1 MTGYYSM
8 PMRRDIAALADR
20 EFDLVVVGAGVYGAA
35 IAWDASLRG
44 LSVALIDKA
53 DFGSGTSFN
62 NLKTIHGGIRYL
74 QHADFK
80 RMRESVRE
88 RRNLMRIAPHLVH
101 PLPFLVPTYR
111 GSIMKSRTAMR
122 VALFVNDLVS
132 WDRNRIHDRQKHLPA
147 GKTLTRDDCLELAPG
162 IESENLT
169 GGVLWHDAQMHN
181 SDRLTLSFV
190 LSAAEEGAVVA
201 NFVEATDL
209 LRDRT
214 RVAGVGARDVVAGT
228 EGLEIRGK
236 LVVNASGPWVD
247 SLTGLN
253 STKRLFDFSKAMN
266 LVTRPVV
273 RDVAIGVVSRR
284 PHRDRDA
291 VIETGGRFLCLIPWR
306 DVTLVGTAHARY
318 AGTADDLEA
327 TEEDIRDLLDDVN
340 DAYPQAQLSR
350 EDVRLV
356 HRGLLPMV
364 SGARNGSGV
373 TLVKSYQLDD
383 SVEGLLSIVGVK
395 YTTARD
401 VAAKVVDRALA
412 LTRKTHVASRSGNT
426 PVIGGDIESFDDFVR
441 NAEGDVPADVLRH
454 LVYTYGSRY
463 AELVRGDCERVSDAS
478 PVLASELRH
487 AVREEMAL
495 DLESVVL
502 RRTELGTAGHPGRA
516 TLEACADIVRSE
528 LGWSDD
534 RRSSEL
540 ESLESFYRQRS

>member
-1 MTGYYSM
+1 MKRDTG
-8 PMRRDIAALADR
+8 ALCN
-20 EFDLVVVGAGVYGAA
+20 ETFDLVVVGAGVYGAA
-35 IAWDASLRG
+35 TAWDASLRG

-111 GSIMKSRTAMR
+111 GSFMKSRTVMR
-122 VALFVNDLVS
+122 TALFINDLVS
-132 WDRNRIHDRQKHLPA
+132 WDRNRLHDRQKHLPA
-147 GKTLTRDDCLELAPG
+147 GKALSRDECLELAPG

-209 LRDRT
+209 LRAGE
-214 RVAGVGARDVVAGT
+214 RVVGVRARDVVAET
-228 EGLEIRGK
+228 KGLEIRGK

-247 SLTGLN
+247 SLTG
-253 STKRLFDFSKAMN
+253 SRRRLFHFSKAMN

-273 RDVAIGVVSRR
+273 RDAAVGVVSRR
-284 PHRDRDA
+284 PRRDRDA
-291 VIETGGRFLCLIPWR
+291 VIDTGGRFLCLIPWR
-306 DVTLVGTAHARY
+306 DVTLVGTAHTRY
-318 AGTADDLEA
+318 EGTADDLEA

-340 DAYPQAQLSR
+340 DAYPRANLER
-350 EDVRLV
+350 GDVRLV
-356 HRGLLPMV
+356 HRGLLPMA
-364 SGARNGSGV
+364 SWTPNGSEV
-373 TLVKSYQLDD
+373 ILVKSYQLDD
-383 SVEGLLSIVGVK
+383 SVAGLLSILGVK

-401 VAAKVVDRALA
+401 VAEKAVDRALA
-412 LTRKTHVASRSGNT
+412 LMGKSHVASRSGAT
-426 PVIGGDIESFDDFVR
+426 PLVGGDIESFDAFV
-441 NAEGDVPADVLRH
+441 AGATGDVPADVLRH

-463 AELVRGDCERVSDAS
+463 SELLRGDCQRVSEAG
-478 PVLASELRH
+478 PVLASEVRH
-487 AVREEMAL
+487 AVRQEMAL
-495 DLESVVL
+495 DLASVVL
-502 RRTELGTAGHPGRA
+502 RRTEIGTAGHPGSA
-516 TLEACADIVRSE
+516 TLEACADLVQSE

-534 RRSSEL
+534 RKASEL
-540 ESLESFYRQRS
+540 ASLESFYRQRS

>member
-1 MTGYYSM
+1 MK
-8 PMRRDIAALADR
+8 RDIAALADR

-101 PLPFLVPTYR
+101 SLPFLVPTYR
-111 GSIMKSRTAMR
+111 GSVMKSRTAMR
-122 VALFVNDLVS
+122 VALLVNDLVS
-132 WDRNRIHDRQKHLPA
+132 WDRNRIRDRQKHLPA
-147 GKTLTRDDCLELAPG
+147 GKTLSRDECLELAPG

-169 GGVLWHDAQMHN
+169 GGILWHDAQMHN

-209 LRDRT
+209 LLDRT
-214 RVAGVGARDVVAGT
+214 RVTGVRARDVVAGT

-247 SLTGLN
+247 SLNLSGLN
-253 STKRLFDFSKAMN
+253 STKRLFHFSKAMN

-291 VIETGGRFLCLIPWR
+291 VIDTGGRFLCLIPWR

-340 DAYPQAQLSR
+340 DAYPQAMLSR

-364 SGARNGSGV
+364 AGTRNGSGV
-373 TLVKSYQLDD
+373 TLVKSYRFDD
-383 SVEGLLSIVGVK
+383 HVEGLLSVVGVK

-401 VAAKVVDRALA
+401 VAAKAVDRALA
-412 LTRKTHVASRSGNT
+412 LMGKTQVAST
-426 PVIGGDIESFDDFVR
+426 VE
-441 NAEGDVPADVLRH
+441 
-454 LVYTYGSRY
+454 
-463 AELVRGDCERVSDAS
+463 
-478 PVLASELRH
+478 
-487 AVREEMAL
+487 
-495 DLESVVL
+495 
-502 RRTELGTAGHPGRA
+502 
-516 TLEACADIVRSE
+516 
-528 LGWSDD
+528 
-534 RRSSEL
+534 
-540 ESLESFYRQRS
+540 

>member
-1 MTGYYSM
+1 MKRDTG
-8 PMRRDIAALADR
+8 ALCN
-20 EFDLVVVGAGVYGAA
+20 ETFDLVVVGAGVYGAA
-35 IAWDASLRG
+35 TAWDASLRG

-101 PLPFLVPTYR
+101 PLPFVVPTYR
-111 GSIMKSRTAMR
+111 GSFMKSRTAMR
-122 VALFVNDLVS
+122 TALFINDLVS
-132 WDRNRIHDRQKHLPA
+132 WDRNRLHDRQKHLPA
-147 GKTLTRDDCLELAPG
+147 GKALSRDDCLELAPG

-169 GGVLWHDAQMHN
+169 GGVLWHDGQMHN

-209 LRDRT
+209 LRDGA
-214 RVAGVGARDVVAGT
+214 RVAGVRARDVVAGT
-228 EGLEIRGK
+228 ERLEIRGK

-247 SLTGLN
+247 NLSG
-253 STKRLFDFSKAMN
+253 SERRLFHFSKAMN

-284 PHRDRDA
+284 PQRDRDA
-291 VIETGGRFLCLIPWR
+291 VIDTGGRFLCLIPWR
-306 DVTLVGTAHARY
+306 DVTLVGTAHARH

-340 DAYPQAQLSR
+340 DAYPRAKLER
-350 EDVRLV
+350 GDVRLV
-356 HRGLLPMV
+356 HRGLLPMA
-364 SGARNGSGV
+364 SGTPNGSAV

-383 SVEGLLSIVGVK
+383 SVAGLLSILGVK

-401 VAAKVVDRALA
+401 VAEKAVDRALA
-412 LTRKTHVASRSGNT
+412 LMGKPYVVSRSSNT
-426 PVIGGDIESFDDFVR
+426 PVVGGDIESFDDFL
-441 NAEGDVPADVLRH
+441 AGATGDVPADVLRH

-463 AELVRGDCERVSDAS
+463 PELLRGDCQRVSDAS
-478 PVLASELRH
+478 PVLVSEVRH

-495 DLESVVL
+495 DLASVVL

-516 TLEACADIVRSE
+516 TLEACADFVQSE

-534 RRSSEL
+534 RKALEL

>member
-1 MTGYYSM
+1 MKRDTG
-8 PMRRDIAALADR
+8 ALCN
-20 EFDLVVVGAGVYGAA
+20 ETFDLVVVGAGVYGAA
-35 IAWDASLRG
+35 TAWDASLRG

-101 PLPFLVPTYR
+101 PLPFVVPTYR
-111 GSIMKSRTAMR
+111 GSFMKSRTAMR
-122 VALFVNDLVS
+122 TALFINDLVS
-132 WDRNRIHDRQKHLPA
+132 WDRNRLHDRQKHLPA
-147 GKTLTRDDCLELAPG
+147 GKALSRDDCLELAPG
-162 IESENLT
+162 IESDNLT

-209 LRDRT
+209 LRDGA
-214 RVAGVGARDVVAGT
+214 RVAGVRARDVVAGT
-228 EGLEIRGK
+228 EPLEIRGK

-247 SLTGLN
+247 NLSG
-253 STKRLFDFSKAMN
+253 SERRLFHFSKAMN

-284 PHRDRDA
+284 PQRDRDA
-291 VIETGGRFLCLIPWR
+291 VIDTGGRFLCLIPWR
-306 DVTLVGTAHARY
+306 DVTLVGTAHARH

-340 DAYPQAQLSR
+340 DAYPRAKLER
-350 EDVRLV
+350 GDVRLV
-356 HRGLLPMV
+356 HRGLLPMA
-364 SGARNGSGV
+364 SGTPNGSAV

-383 SVEGLLSIVGVK
+383 SVAGLLSILGVK

-401 VAAKVVDRALA
+401 VAEKAVDRALA
-412 LTRKTHVASRSGNT
+412 LMGKPYVVSRSGNT
-426 PVIGGDIESFDDFVR
+426 PVVGGDIESFDDFL
-441 NAEGDVPADVLRH
+441 AGATGDVPADVLRH

-463 AELVRGDCERVSDAS
+463 PELLRGDCQRVSDAS
-478 PVLASELRH
+478 PVLVSEVRH

-495 DLESVVL
+495 DLASVVL
-502 RRTELGTAGHPGRA
+502 RRTELGTAGHPGSA
-516 TLEACADIVRSE
+516 TLEACADFVQSE

-534 RRSSEL
+534 RKALEL

>member
-1 MTGYYSM
+1 M
-8 PMRRDIAALADR
+8 PMRRNIAALAES
-20 EFDLVVVGAGVYGAA
+20 EFDLVVIGAGVYGAA

-74 QHADFK
+74 QHADFT
-80 RMRESVRE
+80 RIRESVRE

-111 GSIMKSRTAMR
+111 GSVMKSRTAMR

-147 GKTLTRDDCLELAPG
+147 GKTLTRAECLELAPG

-201 NFVEATDL
+201 NFIEATEL

-214 RVAGVGARDVVAGT
+214 RVAGVRARDVVAGT
-228 EGLEIRGK
+228 AGLEIRGK
-236 LVVNASGPWVD
+236 LVVNAAGPWVD
-247 SLTGLN
+247 RLSGVER
-253 STKRLFDFSKAMN
+253 RLFHFSKAMN

-273 RDVAIGVVSRR
+273 RDVAVGVVSRR

-291 VIETGGRFLCLIPWR
+291 VIDTGGRFLCLIPWR
-306 DVTLVGTAHARY
+306 EVTLVGTAHAPY
-318 AGTADDLEA
+318 AGAADDLEA
-327 TEEDIRDLLDDVN
+327 TEEDICDLLDDVN
-340 DAYPQAQLSR
+340 DAYPQAKLSR
-350 EDVRLV
+350 GDVRLV

-364 SGARNGSGV
+364 SGTQNGVGV
-373 TLVKSYQLDD
+373 TLAKSYQLDD
-383 SVEGLLSIVGVK
+383 SVDGLLSVVGVK

-401 VAAKVVDRALA
+401 VAEKAVDRALA
-412 LTRKTHVASRSGNT
+412 LIGKTLPRSRSGDT
-426 PVIGGDIESFDDFVR
+426 PVVGGDIESFDELLR
-441 NAEGDVPADVLRH
+441 NAEGDVPEDVLRH

-463 AELVRGDCERVSDAS
+463 AELVSGDCERVSDAS
-478 PVLASELRH
+478 PVVVSELRH

-495 DLESVVL
+495 DLASVVL

-516 TLEACADIVRSE
+516 TLEVCADIMQAE
-528 LGWSDD
+528 LGWSDT
-534 RRSSEL
+534 RKASEL
-540 ESLESFYRQRS
+540 ESLETFYRQRS

>member
-1 MTGYYSM
+1 M
-8 PMRRDIAALADR
+8 PMKRDVAALADR

-44 LSVALIDKA
+44 LSVALIDRA

-111 GSIMKSRTAMR
+111 GSIIKSRTAMR

-147 GKTLTRDDCLELAPG
+147 GKTLTRDECLELAPG
-162 IESENLT
+162 IQSENLT

-209 LRDRT
+209 LRDDT
-214 RVAGVGARDVVAGT
+214 RVTGVRARDVVAET
-228 EGLEIRGK
+228 KGLQIRGK
-236 LVVNASGPWVD
+236 LVVNAAGPWVD
-247 SLTGLN
+247 RLS
-253 STKRLFDFSKAMN
+253 SSKHRLFHFSKAMN

-291 VIETGGRFLCLIPWR
+291 VIDTGGRFLCLIPWR
-306 DVTLVGTAHARY
+306 DVTLIGTAHARY
-318 AGTADDLEA
+318 TGTADDVEA
-327 TEEDIRDLLDDVN
+327 TEKDIRDLLDDVN

-364 SGARNGSGV
+364 SGTRNGSGV

-383 SVEGLLSIVGVK
+383 SVDGLLSIVGVK

-401 VAAKVVDRALA
+401 VAEKAVDHALA
-412 LTRKTHVASRSGNT
+412 LIGETHVASRSTNT
-426 PVIGGDIESFDDFVR
+426 PVVGGNIESFDDFLR
-441 NAEGDVPADVLRH
+441 DAESDVPADVLRH

-463 AELVRGDCERVSDAS
+463 AELLRGDCERVSDAS
-478 PVLASELRH
+478 PVLASEVRH

-534 RRSSEL
+534 RKSSEL

>member
-1 MTGYYSM
+1 MK
-8 PMRRDIAALADR
+8 RDIDALCN
-20 EFDLVVVGAGVYGAA
+20 EVFDLVVVGAGVYGAA
-35 IAWDASLRG
+35 TAWDASLRG

-62 NLKTIHGGIRYL
+62 NLKTIHGGLRYL

-111 GSIMKSRTAMR
+111 GSLMRGAAAMR
-122 VALFVNDLVS
+122 VALFINDLVS
-132 WDRNRIHDRQKHLPA
+132 WDRNRLYDRQKHLPA
-147 GKTLTRDDCLELAPG
+147 GKVLSRDDCLELAPG
-162 IESENLT
+162 IESEDVT

-201 NFVEATDL
+201 NFVEAKDL
-209 LRDRT
+209 LRDGT
-214 RVAGVGARDVVAGT
+214 RVAGVRARDVVAGT

-236 LVVNASGPWVD
+236 FVVNASGPWVD
-247 SLTGLN
+247 SLTR
-253 STKRLFDFSKAMN
+253 SKRRLFHFSKAMN

-273 RDVAIGVVSRR
+273 RNVAIGVVSRR
-284 PHRDRDA
+284 RRRDRDA
-291 VIETGGRFLCLIPWR
+291 VIDTGGRFLCLIPWR

-318 AGTADDLEA
+318 EGTADDLES

-340 DAYPQAQLSR
+340 DTYPRAALER

-356 HRGLLPMV
+356 HRGLLPMA
-364 SGARNGSGV
+364 SGTPNGSDV
-373 TLVKSYQLDD
+373 TLVKRYQLDD
-383 SVEGLLSIVGVK
+383 SVSGMLSILGVK

-401 VAAKVVDRALA
+401 VAEKAVDRALA
-412 LTRKTHVASRSGNT
+412 LMGKPYVASRSGNT
-426 PVIGGDIESFDDFVR
+426 PVVGGDIESFDDFL
-441 NAEGDVPADVLRH
+441 AGATGEVPADVLRH
-454 LVYTYGSRY
+454 LVYTYGSCY
-463 AELVRGDCERVSDAS
+463 AELLKVDYQRVSDTS
-478 PVLASELRH
+478 PVLVSEVRH

-495 DLESVVL
+495 DLASVVL
-502 RRTELGTAGHPGRA
+502 RRTELGTAGHPGSA
-516 TLEACADIVRSE
+516 TLEACADIVQSE
-528 LGWSDD
+528 LEWTDD
-534 RRSSEL
+534 RKANEL

>member
-1 MTGYYSM
+1 MSVTGYYSM
-8 PMRRDIAALADR
+8 PMRRNIAALAES
-20 EFDLVVVGAGVYGAA
+20 EFDLVVIGAGVYGAA

-74 QHADFK
+74 QHADFT
-80 RMRESVRE
+80 RIRESVRE

-111 GSIMKSRTAMR
+111 GSVMKSRTAMR

-147 GKTLTRDDCLELAPG
+147 GKTLTRAECLELAPG

-201 NFVEATDL
+201 NFIEATEL

-214 RVAGVGARDVVAGT
+214 RVAGVRARDVVAGT
-228 EGLEIRGK
+228 AGLEIRGK
-236 LVVNASGPWVD
+236 LVVNAAGPWVD
-247 SLTGLN
+247 RLSGVER
-253 STKRLFDFSKAMN
+253 RLFHFSKAMN

-273 RDVAIGVVSRR
+273 RDVAVGVVSRR

-291 VIETGGRFLCLIPWR
+291 VIDTGGRFLCLIPWR
-306 DVTLVGTAHARY
+306 EVTLVGTAHAPY
-318 AGTADDLEA
+318 AGAADDLEA
-327 TEEDIRDLLDDVN
+327 TEEDICDLLDDVN
-340 DAYPQAQLSR
+340 DAYPQAKLSR
-350 EDVRLV
+350 GDVRLV

-364 SGARNGSGV
+364 SGTQNGVGV
-373 TLVKSYQLDD
+373 TLAKSYQLDD
-383 SVEGLLSIVGVK
+383 SVDGLLSVVGVK

-401 VAAKVVDRALA
+401 VAEKAVDRALA
-412 LTRKTHVASRSGNT
+412 LIGKTLPRSRSGDT
-426 PVIGGDIESFDDFVR
+426 PVVGGDIESFDELLR
-441 NAEGDVPADVLRH
+441 NAEGDVPEDVLRH

-463 AELVRGDCERVSDAS
+463 AELVSGDCERVSDAS
-478 PVLASELRH
+478 PVVVSELRH

-495 DLESVVL
+495 DLASVVL

-516 TLEACADIVRSE
+516 TLEVCADIMQAE
-528 LGWSDD
+528 LGWSDT
-534 RRSSEL
+534 RKASEL
-540 ESLESFYRQRS
+540 ESLETFYRQRS

>member
-1 MTGYYSM
+1 MK
-8 PMRRDIAALADR
+8 RDIAALADR

-122 VALFVNDLVS
+122 VALLVNDLVS
-132 WDRNRIHDRQKHLPA
+132 WDRNRIDDRGKHLPA
-147 GKTLTRDDCLELAPG
+147 GKTLSRDDCLELAPG

-190 LSAAEEGAVVA
+190 LSAAAEGAVVA

-214 RVAGVGARDVVAGT
+214 RVSGVRARDGVARA
-228 EGLEIRGK
+228 EGFEIRSK

-247 SLTGLN
+247 RLAGHADHASHAGMPR
-253 STKRLFDFSKAMN
+253 RLFHFSKAMN

-273 RDVAIGVVSRR
+273 RDVAVGVVSRR

-291 VIETGGRFLCLIPWR
+291 VIDTGGRFLCLIPWR

-318 AGTADDLEA
+318 TGTADDVEA

-340 DAYPQAQLSR
+340 DAYPQANLSR

-364 SGARNGSGV
+364 SGTRNGAGV
-373 TLVKSYQLDD
+373 TLVKSYQLND
-383 SVEGLLSIVGVK
+383 SVDGLLSIVGVK

-401 VAAKVVDRALA
+401 VAEKAVDHA
-412 LTRKTHVASRSGNT
+412 LTLIGETHVASRSRNT
-426 PVIGGDIESFDDFVR
+426 PVIGGDIESFDDFLR
-441 NAEGDVPADVLRH
+441 NAEGDAPADVLRH

-463 AELVRGDCERVSDAS
+463 AEILRGDCERVSDAS
-478 PVLASELRH
+478 PVVASELRH

-495 DLESVVL
+495 DLASVVL

-516 TLEACADIVRSE
+516 TLEASADIVQSE
-528 LGWSDD
+528 LGWSDE
-534 RRSSEL
+534 RKASEL
-540 ESLESFYRQRS
+540 ESLETFYRQRS